1 MNYIIYLLLTISLLS
16 MDTTNNKI
24 ETYLQ
29 QQLTVSIQGCVTR
42 YKGISF
48 LKKLL
53 VAIYQLEVD

>member
-16 MDTTNNKI
+16 MDTTNIEI

-29 QQLTVSIQGCVTR
+29 QQLTVSLQGYVTR

>member
-29 QQLTVSIQGCVTR
+29 QQLMVSLQGYVTR

>member
-16 MDTTNNKI
+16 MDTTDNKI

-29 QQLTVSIQGCVTR
+29 QQLMVSLQGYVTR